1 MPAALVATA
10 VVSAGCFTHVM
21 ASSAFRTR
29 PDRIQR
35 GDVTVMQQT
44 TVDDLPHIQALWP
57 SFEKLVGLR
66 GRKMYARVDL
76 QRNAYTVCTP
86 LHDDDDAGLLGLEL
100 GTLAG
105 GWYLRGRLTGE
116 PPGLYGHIAGAM
128 TELQATMPGDE
139 ARPLVEFYRRRDQI
153 ELWLPI
159 RP

>member
-1 MPAALVATA
+1 
-10 VVSAGCFTHVM
+10 M
-21 ASSAFRTR
+21 APSAFLTR

-35 GDVTVMQQT
+35 DDVTVMQQT

-76 QRNAYTVCTP
+76 QLNAYTACTP
-86 LHDDDDAGLLGLEL
+86 LHDDDDPGCLGLEL

-116 PPGLYGHIAGAM
+116 PPGIYEQIAAAM
-128 TELQATMPGDE
+128 TELQATMPGDD

-153 ELWLPI
+153 DLWLPI
-159 RP
+159 QP

>member
-1 MPAALVATA
+1 
-10 VVSAGCFTHVM
+10 M
-21 ASSAFRTR
+21 APSAFLTR

-35 GDVTVMQQT
+35 DDVTVMQQT

-76 QRNAYTVCTP
+76 QLNAYTVCTP
-86 LHDDDDAGLLGLEL
+86 LHADDDPGRLGLEL

-105 GWYLRGRLTGE
+105 GSYLRGRLTGE
-116 PPGLYGHIAGAM
+116 PPGLYAQIPAGIDELRAAM
-128 TELQATMPGDE
+128 PRDE
-139 ARPLVEFYRRRDQI
+139 ARPLVEFYRRRDQV

>member
-1 MPAALVATA
+1 
-10 VVSAGCFTHVM
+10 
-21 ASSAFRTR
+21 
-29 PDRIQR
+29 
-35 GDVTVMQQT
+35 MQQT

-76 QRNAYTVCTP
+76 QLNAYTVCTP
-86 LHDDDDAGLLGLEL
+86 LHADDDPGRLGLEF

-116 PPGLYGHIAGAM
+116 PPGIYEQIAAAM
-128 TELQATMPGDE
+128 TELQATMPGDD

-153 ELWLPI
+153 DLWLPI
-159 RP
+159 QP